1 MDSARGLM
9 QLFTELSEQAVQ
21 RGVQL
26 AAGLSAGMDGL
37 DPTELPTRVAG
48 MADDFMGQGRANT
61 DFIVSLVRSE
71 VDRSVGRMGFV
82 REEELA
88 ALRRHVERLEA
99 AVAGA
104 GITVRKAEPRR
115 AESQTE
121 DSTAEAPAKTAAKKA
136 PVKKAAAKKAPVKKA
151 AAKKAPAKK
160 SAAKKAPVKKSAAKK
175 APVEKADAAGVPDD
189 IGQAESR

>member
-1 MDSARGLM
+1 VDSARGLM

-121 DSTAEAPAKTAAKKA
+121 DSTTEAPAKTAAKKA
-136 PVKKAAAKKAPVKKA
+136 PVKKAAATKAPAKT
-151 AAKKAPAKK
+151 AAKKVPAKK

-189 IGQAESR
+189 IGQAES

>member
-1 MDSARGLM
+1 VDSARGLM

-121 DSTAEAPAKTAAKKA
+121 DSTTEAPAKTAAKKA
-136 PVKKAAAKKAPVKKA
+136 PVKKAAATKAPAKT

-189 IGQAESR
+189 IGQAES

>member
-121 DSTAEAPAKTAAKKA
+121 DSTTEAPAKTAAKKA
-136 PVKKAAAKKAPVKKA
+136 PVKKAAATKAPAKT
-151 AAKKAPAKK
+151 AAKKVPAKK

-189 IGQAESR
+189 IGQAES

>member
-121 DSTAEAPAKTAAKKA
+121 DSTTEAPAKTAAKKA
-136 PVKKAAAKKAPVKKA
+136 PVKKAAATKAPAKT

-189 IGQAESR
+189 IGQAES